1 MRKRLNGD
9 IKTELEDTSLVFELE
24 ISSGNTTE
32 LAEKLNGS
40 EIVKAVNDNS
50 NSKVVYYGAG
60 SRLIIAISGPELKS
74 FFEAQS
80 GLFEELKG
88 SDLSK

>member
-1 MRKRLNGD
+1 MNGD
-9 IKTELEDTSLVFELE
+9 VQTELDETSLVFELE
-24 ISSGNTTE
+24 ISSGNTAE
-32 LAEKLNGS
+32 LAERLNGS
-40 EIVKAVNDNS
+40 EVVKAVNENS
-50 NSKVVYYGAG
+50 NTKVVYYGVG
-60 SRLIIAISGPELKS
+60 NRMIIAVSGPELKS